1 MTPELQEVENNG
13 FYNLGNSC
21 YMNSSFHFVFSVSGI
36 RDEIM
41 ATPILG
47 ICYEDRL
54 LEATHNIFSHIEQG
68 TSPYYATEFMEILQ
82 LVISSNLVF
91 LSSVIFP
98 FFYPKVQRKAEQ
110 QDPKNHPSLVNAV
123 DDWMRDDPYLTADGY
138 TAVTIL

>member
-1 MTPELQEVENNG
+1 MDLMTPELQEVENNG

-21 YMNSSFHFVFSVSGI
+21 YMNSSFHFIFSVSGI

-82 LVISSNLVF
+82 LVIYSNLVF
-91 LSSVIFP
+91 LSSAIFP
-98 FFYPKVQRKAEQ
+98 FFIQRFKEKLSCKIK
-110 QDPKNHPSLVNAV
+110 KNSSI
-123 DDWMRDDPYLTADGY
+123 TG
-138 TAVTIL
+138 